1 MKRELSIS
9 LSLHLLVFLTAF
21 GVAHTLRL
29 ASRNA
34 YPAVYQVNL
43 VSLPQ
48 ASGDEGQDMV
58 GAPDAK
64 APAEA
69 KQPSQAKPQPK
80 PPAKSPDKKKSA
92 SGPRVP
98 NLPAGMRVL
107 AAEGISPEGSY
118 YLGMILAKIS
128 QHWRNPYQGGEQ
140 QIRATIYFRIDS
152 QGNLLEASLEKSS
165 GDALFDQAGLRAVY
179 QAKNFPPFP
188 PEMKLPA
195 LGVHFEFEYVK

>member
-1 MKRELSIS
+1 MRRELSIS

-21 GVAHTLRL
+21 GVARALRL

-43 VSLPQ
+43 ISLPQ
-48 ASGDEGQDMV
+48 ASGTEGQDMA
-58 GAPDAK
+58 GAPE
-64 APAEA
+64 APTATQ
-69 KQPSQAKPQPK
+69 QPSQAKPQPK
-80 PPAKSPDKKKSA
+80 PLAKSPDKKRSA
-92 SGPRVP
+92 SGPKVP
-98 NLPAGMRVL
+98 NLPPGMRVL

-188 PEMKLPA
+188 PEMKLPT